1 MANKRTMPYN
11 LEAEQA
17 VLGCI
22 LLDHSVAIDIISE
35 LKPEDFLVESHK
47 VIFDAITNLYA
58 KDKVIDMVT
67 VADYLQKTAKLESI
81 GGITYL
87 TELTNVIP
95 SSVNYNEYL
104 DIVKRDSIFRKL
116 IEASNGIIED
126 ATTSLDGKASL
137 NRAEKAI
144 FEISQK
150 NDKKSL
156 ENLADSIDS
165 VIDMFESLQNNEN
178 YSLGLKTGFR
188 RFDYM
193 TNGLHKGNL
202 IILAAR
208 PSVGK
213 TTLAMNIVENIAI
226 MEKKTVAVFALE
238 MTRSELG
245 QRMVCSLAMVNMGDA
260 LKGQLAEN
268 DSDALRRLWNAKKA
282 ISEAN
287 IYIDESTEV
296 TPQDILSKC
305 RRLKARVGL
314 DLIVVDHIQLMQPV
328 TRNPNRQQEVTEIS
342 RGLKNIAKEL
352 DVPVLALSQ
361 LSRAVTNRPDGK
373 PVLSDL
379 RESGSIEQDADLVV
393 FIHRPER
400 DEKSKQSENAS
411 PGQTELLI
419 RKNRNGSLGDIPLV
433 FKGEWVKFM
442 SIDDS
447 GAKPPAQRSS
457 KNDNENQN
465 EKSYGSEELVA
476 VQDDELKNLQPPE
489 EDDPIYGDY
498 ADGSFEN

>member
-1 MANKRTMPYN
+1 MINKKTMPYN

-22 LLDHSVAIDIISE
+22 LLDHSVASDIIAE
-35 LKPEDFLVESHK
+35 LKPYDFLVESHK
-47 VIFDAITNLYA
+47 VIFDAICNLNL
-58 KDKVIDMVT
+58 DNKVVDIVT

-81 GGITYL
+81 GGISYI

-104 DIVKRDSIFRKL
+104 EIVKRDGIFRRL
-116 IEASNGIIED
+116 IDASNGIIED

-137 NRAEKAI
+137 NRAEQAI
-144 FEISQK
+144 FDISQS
-150 NDKKSL
+150 NDRRSL
-156 ENLADSIDS
+156 ENLADHIDS
-165 VIDMFESLQNNEN
+165 VIDMFENLQNNEN

-226 MEKKTVAVFALE
+226 KEKKTVAVFALE
-238 MTRSELG
+238 MTRGELG
-245 QRMVCSLAMVNMGDA
+245 QRMVCSLANVNMGDA
-260 LKGQLAEN
+260 LKGKLAET
-268 DSDALRRLWNAKKA
+268 DSDALRRLWNAKKS
-282 ISEAN
+282 ISNAN

-305 RRLKARVGL
+305 RRLKARLGL
-314 DLIVVDHIQLMQPV
+314 DLIVVDHIQLMQPAR
-328 TRNPNRQQEVTEIS
+328 RNPNRQQEVTEIS

-393 FIHRPER
+393 FIHRAER
-400 DEKSKQSENAS
+400 DEKTKNQENVA
-411 PGQTELLI
+411 PGHTELLI
-419 RKNRNGSLGDIPLV
+419 RKNRNGSCGDIPLV
-433 FKGEWVKFM
+433 FKGEYVKFV
-442 SIDDS
+442 SVDD
-447 GAKPPAQRSS
+447 GGVKPPPERIN
-457 KNDNENQN
+457 KNDAER
-465 EKSYGSEELVA
+465 SYDQGAEAEDLGTISREELDSFV
-476 VQDDELKNLQPPE
+476 VPDEV
-489 EDDPIYGDY
+489 DPIYG
-498 ADGSFEN
+498 